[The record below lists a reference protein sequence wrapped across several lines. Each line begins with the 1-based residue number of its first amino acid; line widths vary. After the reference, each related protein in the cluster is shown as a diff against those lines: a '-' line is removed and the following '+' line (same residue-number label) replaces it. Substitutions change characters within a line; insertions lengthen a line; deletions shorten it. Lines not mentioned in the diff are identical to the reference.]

1 MKVAIIND
9 TRPTRHYGCLMV
21 MSNLEKLLQQHG
33 AEVVWT
39 WPVSQDWR
47 KHKDKIEVM
56 PEVDMVLVNGEGT
69 IHHAPRRWQA
79 QALLEFAAF
88 SHQTLKRPCYLIN
101 ATLYANEDSCIKH
114 LNDFDKIY
122 VRDRA
127 SFETLTR
134 QGVAASLVMDLTFAF
149 EPSVPYLPES
159 GRICVVD
166 SVMQTDVPWLKKF
179 KKHWQCPYRS
189 MVVARPDNY
198 KFWKRPRKTIVETVK
213 WFFRDRN
220 KSLNPV
226 EFETFLSG
234 CELVVTGRYH
244 TVTMCLKN
252 KIPFVALESNT
263 PKISFLLKEVFGH
276 AKRVISAEG
285 LDALNPKERANYT
298 ERELLAIDHFL
309 KQARLENGEM
319 IETLLA
325 KSQLAQNTDV

>member
-21 MSNLEKLLQQHG
+21 MTNLERLLQKHG
-33 AEVVWT
+33 VEVIWT

-47 KHKDKIEVM
+47 KHKDKIEAM
-56 PEVDMVLVNGEGT
+56 PEVDMILVNGEGT

-101 ATLYANEDSCIKH
+101 ATLYANEDSCIAH
-114 LNDFDKIY
+114 LNDFDEIY

-127 SFETLTR
+127 SFETLTQ
-134 QGVAASLVMDLTFAF
+134 QGVAARLVMDLTFAF
-149 EPSVPYLPES
+149 EPSVPYQPES

-198 KFWKRPRKTIVETVK
+198 SFWKRPRKTIVETVK

-220 KSLNPV
+220 RSLDPA

-276 AKRVISAEG
+276 TDRVMPSKS
-285 LDALNPKERANYT
+285 LLTLNPQDWASFSKEEAMAMDR
-298 ERELLAIDHFL
+298 FL
-309 KQARLENGEM
+309 HQARVDNAAM
-319 IETLLA
+319 VETLLA
-325 KSQLAQNTDV
+325 KTKAMGAL